1 MRRAGSTPLSSQS
14 SRINPGNQWG
24 NSISIR
30 PYLALPGIDPW
41 AWVNSWGILSS
52 EDAKSEIMIN
62 YSKKLIVISL
72 YDQFMR
78 SLIRSILLW
87 SLESLLWVSSHL
99 FFNSCDSCET
109 CSFANFLLFATRW
122 TKWKILTFQLCSRK
136 VKNKSTAY
144 RETFK
149 NNFLGDDA
157 MLWVLPVKTE
167 VCYRCC
173 HNDLFHPC
181 GIFLVFLSFL
191 FSHILRCF
199 MIEKKCDH

>member
-1 MRRAGSTPLSSQS
+1 MVFTLRECHLPLPNIQLWERQTPRCLPSSTPLSSQS

-62 YSKKLIVISL
+62 YSKKLIMISL

-136 VKNKSTAY
+136 A
-144 RETFK
+144 K
-149 NNFLGDDA
+149 NNIQSIQRNSIQRNFQ
-157 MLWVLPVKTE
+157 K
-167 VCYRCC
+167 
-173 HNDLFHPC
+173 
-181 GIFLVFLSFL
+181 
-191 FSHILRCF
+191 
-199 MIEKKCDH
+199 